1 MTGYSSRTLHHARSL
16 RREMTSQERML
27 WNRLRNRQLGGF
39 KFRNQ
44 QPIGPFVGDFVC
56 QDEKLIIE
64 ADGSQ
69 HAGSAYDQKR
79 DARLKSRG
87 YSILRFWNNE
97 IDKNL
102 QGVLEAILE
111 ALSRAPSPTSPKQ

>member
-1 MTGYSSRTLHHARSL
+1 
-16 RREMTSQERML
+16 ML